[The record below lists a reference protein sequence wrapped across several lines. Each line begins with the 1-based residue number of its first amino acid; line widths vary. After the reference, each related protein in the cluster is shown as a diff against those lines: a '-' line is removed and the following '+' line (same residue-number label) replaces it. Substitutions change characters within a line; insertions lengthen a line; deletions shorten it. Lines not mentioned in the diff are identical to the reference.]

1 MITGELP
8 RAPIWMQR
16 TGLEWAHRM
25 GLEPR
30 RLFKRYVLQGL
41 PFALRL
47 FSSSLKCRWSA
58 TVDNLFALNYSVD
71 QSNLASALSQELS
84 SQALLS
90 GFEELDFRTR
100 RRLLKRY
107 RFIDSTMRRKRREWR
122 FHKKRFTWMM
132 LVAGADA
139 MKRLID
145 IVGALVLLVPLL
157 PLVAAISL
165 LIKIDSPGPI
175 FFNQVRVGKWG
186 RTFKMYKFRSMY
198 QDAEQ
203 RKKDLM
209 LKNDMAGGVIFKMKY
224 DPRMTR
230 VGKRL
235 RRYSIDEIPQ
245 LFNVLKGDMSL
256 VGPRPPLPSEVDLY
270 TLNERRRLD
279 AIPGITCTWQVSGR
293 SEIPFERQVQLDIEY
308 IDSQSVWG
316 DVKLLIKTVPTVLKG
331 RGAY

>member
-1 MITGELP
+1 
-8 RAPIWMQR
+8 
-16 TGLEWAHRM
+16 
-25 GLEPR
+25 
-30 RLFKRYVLQGL
+30 
-41 PFALRL
+41 
-47 FSSSLKCRWSA
+47 
-58 TVDNLFALNYSVD
+58 
-71 QSNLASALSQELS
+71 
-84 SQALLS
+84 
-90 GFEELDFRTR
+90 
-100 RRLLKRY
+100 
-107 RFIDSTMRRKRREWR
+107 
-122 FHKKRFTWMM
+122 
-132 LVAGADA
+132 
-139 MKRLID
+139 
-145 IVGALVLLVPLL
+145 
-157 PLVAAISL
+157 
-165 LIKIDSPGPI
+165 
-175 FFNQVRVGKWG
+175 
-186 RTFKMYKFRSMY
+186 
-198 QDAEQ
+198 
-203 RKKDLM
+203 
-209 LKNDMAGGVIFKMKY
+209 MKY